1 MQHKIVRKIVM
12 KDCENMNL
20 GRGCMR
26 KIVINH
32 VQTICRLQVN
42 MERHLFPKYR
52 KDRFKKVIRGH
63 QNITALNVA
72 LCLVGFRLT
81 VCVTDVTL
89 SAYT

>member
-1 MQHKIVRKIVM
+1 MQHKIVRKIVT

-42 MERHLFPKYR
+42 MERQDTFFLNTEETGL
-52 KDRFKKVIRGH
+52 KK
-63 QNITALNVA
+63 
-72 LCLVGFRLT
+72 
-81 VCVTDVTL
+81 
-89 SAYT
+89 